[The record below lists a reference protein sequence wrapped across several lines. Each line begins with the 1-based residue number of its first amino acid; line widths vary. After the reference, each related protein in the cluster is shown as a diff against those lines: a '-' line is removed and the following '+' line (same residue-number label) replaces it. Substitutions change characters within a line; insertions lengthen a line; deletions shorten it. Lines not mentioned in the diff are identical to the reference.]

1 MEQEKVQ
8 RPLQWHPA
16 FYANLQIELEAV
28 KENLTYENEHQLGT
42 KPMAIDV
49 LVIKKQTELPIRKNI
64 GRIFRRYNVIEYKS
78 PEDYIGINDFYK
90 VFAYAYLYKSQ
101 RNIGIGEMTITL
113 ACSRYPKKLLQYL
126 QKEKDLEITKTE
138 EGIYYIKGWDIPVQ
152 LILLHQLSRE
162 KNLWLRSI
170 GGRLSGWQE
179 AEELIQEYKK
189 HKKDE
194 RYRSVMDL
202 IVRVNRDLFLEV
214 KHMCQALEEL
224 MADELEAMR
233 QSGWAEGEKYGW
245 SRGEKHGWSKG
256 EKHGRSEGEKI
267 GRLEERRHVI
277 HSFAE
282 LSKILLQ
289 QNRQKDLLRAL
300 EDEQYLEQLFQEYH
314 I

>member
-1 MEQEKVQ
+1 MLFSTNTAGVFEK
-8 RPLQWHPA
+8 A
-16 FYANLQIELEAV
+16 E
-28 KENLTYENEHQLGT
+28 
-42 KPMAIDV
+42 
-49 LVIKKQTELPIRKNI
+49 
-64 GRIFRRYNVIEYKS
+64 S
-78 PEDYIGINDFYK
+78 PETT
-90 VFAYAYLYKSQ
+90 
-101 RNIGIGEMTITL
+101 E
-113 ACSRYPKKLLQYL
+113 
-126 QKEKDLEITKTE
+126 KE
-138 EGIYYIKGWDIPVQ
+138 VQ
-152 LILLHQLSRE
+152 LILLHQLNRK

-179 AEELIQEYKK
+179 AKELIQEYKK

-202 IVRVNRDLFLEV
+202 IVKVNRDLFLEV

-245 SRGEKHGWSKG
+245 SRGEKYGRSEGEKHGWSKG